1 MECWSN
7 GAMGVIQTLVALLI
21 LTVTSDVLAQDVRAK
36 AEAEGKLMFYATFNA
51 ADSKTLIDGFKQ
63 LYPKIDATYYRA
75 TDSVMVEKIVTE
87 SRAGQHLWDIVMT
100 SSFYGHNLRKR
111 GLFAPYD
118 SPERRFYRD
127 GYKDPQ
133 AT

>member
-1 MECWSN
+1 MVQLRTWVEFFLVF
-7 GAMGVIQTLVALLI
+7 GVCLI
-21 LTVTSDVLAQDVRAK
+21 GCDLPAAEIKDR

-63 LYPKIDATYYRA
+63 LYPKIDAAYYRA

-100 SSFYGHNLRKR
+100 SSFYGHNLKKR

-118 SPERRFYRD
+118 SPE
-127 GYKDPQ
+127 
-133 AT
+133 